1 MTKRLANVKTR
12 NQVGLDYVISCLNII
27 TPYGKKELKSLVP
40 FQRGEES
47 LLRKELLRVAAMAEI
62 YRSYKEFCDHIERA
76 MMLMKDCIFT
86 IERAKKNV
94 LTVVELYEL
103 KSLLLAMRALDQAV
117 QDGSEGLKQLHPK
130 EFLLEN
136 TEKLLDALDPR
147 GDRINTFYIYDE
159 FSPGLGA
166 LRKEKREIEIRAR
179 ALRKAESSKLKEE
192 KGIILTPKF
201 DLSVSK
207 SESFRIKE
215 MESIGELVK
224 IDEDYMSVTFAL
236 KDSGEVS
243 DLLRR
248 MDLLDA
254 DIDEEEMSVR
264 EELSKKVARCE
275 KTLLANCRRIGKL
288 DMTYAKAVH
297 GVMHHLSMPE
307 IVDDHM
313 LEFENGRQLQ
323 VEDVLRRKERDYCP
337 VSISLKQG
345 VTCIT
350 GANMGG
356 KTVSLKLV
364 GLVAIMAQ
372 YGFFVPAENAKVGL
386 SNFIQMLI
394 GDSQSIERGLSSF
407 GSEMEELKEIL
418 DNSEDRSLLLIDEIA
433 SGTNPKEGAALC
445 KSLVEYL
452 MDKPYI
458 SLITTHFDN
467 VTDVPGVVNMQVAG
481 LAGADFTKLKKELR
495 YANRRERIELVGK
508 YMDYRLIRICGTSD
522 VPKDALNIAGMLG
535 VYSEIIDKAKEYL

>member
-1 MTKRLANVKTR
+1 MAKRLANVKTR

-27 TPYGKKELKSLVP
+27 TPYGKKELKGLVP
-40 FQRGEES
+40 FRRGEES
-47 LLRKELLRVAAMAEI
+47 LLRRELLRVASMAEI
-62 YRSYKEFCDHIERA
+62 YRSHKEFCDSIERA
-76 MMLMKDCIFT
+76 MMLMKDCAFT

-117 QDGSEGLKQLHPK
+117 EHGAEELKEIYPK
-130 EFLLEN
+130 EFLLEE
-136 TEKLLDALDPR
+136 TEELLNVLDPR

-159 FSPGLGA
+159 FSPRLGA

-179 ALRKAESSKLKEE
+179 SLRKAESIKLKEE
-192 KGIILTPKF
+192 KGISLTPKF

-207 SESFRIKE
+207 SESLRIKE
-215 MESIGELVK
+215 MESVGELVK

-236 KDSGEVS
+236 RESDEVC

-248 MDLLDA
+248 TGLLDA

-264 EELSKKVARCE
+264 VELSKKVARCE
-275 KTLLANCRRIGKL
+275 RNLLENCGRIGKL

-297 GVMHHLSMPE
+297 GVMHHLNMPE

-323 VEDVLRRKERDYCP
+323 VEDVLKRKERDYCP

-372 YGFFVPAENAKVGL
+372 YGFFVPAENARIGL

-452 MDKPYI
+452 MKRPYI

-467 VTDVPGVVNMQVAG
+467 VTDVSGVVNMQVAG

-508 YMDYRLIRICGTSD
+508 YMDYRLIRISGTGD

>member
-1 MTKRLANVKTR
+1 MAKRLANVKTR
-12 NQVGLDYVISCLNII
+12 NQVGMDYVISCLNII
-27 TPYGKKELKSLVP
+27 TPYGKKELKGLVP
-40 FQRGEES
+40 FRRGEES
-47 LLRKELLRVAAMAEI
+47 LLKKELLRVAAMADI
-62 YRSYKEFCDHIERA
+62 YRSYKEFCDNIERA

-94 LTVVELYEL
+94 LTVVELFEL

-117 QDGSEGLKQLHPK
+117 EDGSGELKELYPK
-130 EFLLEN
+130 EFLLED
-136 TEKLLDALDPR
+136 TEELLNALDPR

-159 FSPGLGA
+159 FSPRLGN

-179 ALRKAESSKLKEE
+179 SLRKAESIKLKEE
-192 KGIILTPKF
+192 KGISLTPKF

-215 MESIGELVK
+215 METVGELVK
-224 IDEDYMSVTFAL
+224 IDEDYMCVTFAL
-236 KDSGEVS
+236 RDSGEVC

-254 DIDEEEMSVR
+254 DIDEEEMTVR
-264 EELSKKVARCE
+264 VELSKRVARCE
-275 KTLLANCRRIGKL
+275 RNLLENCRRIGSL

-297 GVMHHLSMPE
+297 AVLHHLTMPE

-372 YGFFVPAENAKVGL
+372 YGFFVPAENAQVGL

-452 MDKPYI
+452 MKKPYI

-467 VTDVPGVVNMQVAG
+467 VTDVSGVVNMQVAG

-495 YANRRERIELVGK
+495 YANRRERIELIGK
-508 YMDYRLIRICGTSD
+508 YMDYRLIRISGTSD

>member
-1 MTKRLANVKTR
+1 MAKRLANVKTR
-12 NQVGLDYVISCLNII
+12 NQVGMDYVISCLNII
-27 TPYGKKELKSLVP
+27 TPYGKKELKALSP
-40 FQRGEES
+40 FRHGEEK
-47 LLRKELLRVAAMAEI
+47 LLRQELLRVAALAGI
-62 YRSYKEFCDHIERA
+62 YRSSKDFCDKVERA
-76 MMLMKDCIFT
+76 MMLMKDCTFT

-94 LTVVELYEL
+94 LTVVELFEL
-103 KSLLLAMRALDQAV
+103 KSLLLAMRALKIAV
-117 QDGSEGLKQLHPK
+117 ETAAEEVRETFPK
-130 EFLLEN
+130 EFCLADTEDLLN
-136 TEKLLDALDPR
+136 TLDPR

-159 FSPGLGA
+159 FSERLGF
-166 LRKEKREIEIRAR
+166 LRKEKREIEIRIR
-179 ALRKAESSKLKEE
+179 SLKKSESAKLKEE

-201 DLSVSK
+201 DLTVSK
-207 SESFRIKE
+207 SESPKIKA
-215 MESIGELVK
+215 METVGELVK

-236 KDSGEVS
+236 KDSEEIS
-243 DLLRR
+243 ALIHR
-248 MDLLDA
+248 MNLLDT
-254 DIDEEEMSVR
+254 DIDDEEMAVR
-264 EELSKKVARCE
+264 MELSAKVAFWE
-275 KTLLANCRRIGKL
+275 KTLLDNCRKVGKL

-297 GVMHHLSMPE
+297 GVMHNLSIPE
-307 IVDDHM
+307 IIEEHK

-337 VSISLKQG
+337 VSLNLNQG

-364 GLVAIMAQ
+364 GLIAILAQ
-372 YGFFVPAENAKVGL
+372 YGFFVPAENTKVGL

-394 GDSQSIERGLSSF
+394 GDSQSVERGLSSF

-433 SGTNPKEGAALC
+433 SGTNPKEGTALC

-452 MDKPYI
+452 MKKPYI

-481 LAGADFTKLKKELR
+481 LSGADFGKLKREIQ
-495 YANRRERIELVGK
+495 YASRRERIELVGK
-508 YMDYRLIRICGTSD
+508 YMDYRLIRVSGKSD